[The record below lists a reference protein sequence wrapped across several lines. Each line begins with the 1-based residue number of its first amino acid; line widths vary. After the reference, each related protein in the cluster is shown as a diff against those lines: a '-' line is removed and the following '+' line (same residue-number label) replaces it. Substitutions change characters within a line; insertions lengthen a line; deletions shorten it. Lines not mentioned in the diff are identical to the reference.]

1 VLVLETP
8 TKLRLM
14 GYEGRIPQLKMHL
27 TYTDR
32 KVGYEI
38 NRLSHS
44 FCFLQ
49 LHGPEALQAELNR
62 LEALRKVC
70 LLQTDDQGLWTY
82 SGLAPKLAHAFND
95 QVVRSYT
102 LPEALGYK
110 LPWDKVPDKKVR
122 YYQQDTHDQFVTTH
136 HAGCEIGTGLGKSFI
151 IELLLKT
158 YGLKALVMVPF
169 KNVAEQLRRELSFH
183 FGAKYVGFF
192 GDGKKE
198 TGKLITVGIG
208 ASLTKMVP
216 GSKQYEE
223 LSRAHVF
230 IADESHMTPA
240 ETLCKVC
247 FGLMSNAEYR
257 FFFSGTQVRNDGLDL
272 LLEAITG
279 DIVYRMTVREGV
291 DQGFLAKPIFRMLRV
306 NSDSDYSSKDALA
319 MNQKHLLYNPKV
331 LSLIGQITDRSVLV
345 EKRPVLILVDELE
358 QFTRLLPFL
367 HVEARFA
374 HGGVDKNSKD
384 VLPEEYHKSN
394 PSLLVDQFNAGEYP
408 VLVGTSC
415 ISTGTDIK
423 AVKTM
428 IYDRGGKSEIEV
440 KQGVGRVTRLAEG
453 KTDCVVFDFDIK
465 NVDLIHRHSDVRRG
479 FYDEIYPN
487 LFEMDV
493 P

>member
-1 VLVLETP
+1 MLVLETP
-8 TKLRLM
+8 TKLRLV
-14 GYEGRIPQLKMHL
+14 GYENRLSELKRHL

-32 KVGYEI
+32 KVGFEI
-38 NRLSHS
+38 QRLKHS
-44 FCFLQ
+44 FYFLQ
-49 LHGPEALQAELNR
+49 KNGPEALQEELNR
-62 LEALRKVC
+62 LEGLRKVC
-70 LLQTDDQGLWTY
+70 LLQSDDHGLWTY
-82 SGLAPKLAHAFND
+82 SGLAPKLAHFFND
-95 QVVRSYT
+95 QVTRNYPV
-102 LPEALGYK
+102 PEALGYK
-110 LPWDKVPDKKVR
+110 LPWDKIPDKKTR
-122 YYQQDTHDQFVTTH
+122 YYQQDTHDGFIRAI
-136 HAGCEIGTGLGKSFI
+136 HAGCEIGTGLGKSYI

-158 YGLKALVMVPF
+158 LGLKAVVMVPF
-169 KNVAEQLRRELSFH
+169 KNVAEQLYKELSFH
-183 FGAKYVGFF
+183 FGAKRVGFF

-198 TGKLITVGIG
+198 TGKLITVAIG
-208 ASLTKMVP
+208 ASLTKTVP

-223 LSRAHVF
+223 LARANVF
-230 IADESHMTPA
+230 VADESHMTPA

-247 FGLMSNAEYR
+247 FGLMANTEYR

-279 DIVYRMTVREGV
+279 DIIYRMTVREGV

-306 NSDSDYSSKDALA
+306 NSDSDYSSRDAMA
-319 MNQKHLLYNPKV
+319 MTRAHLLYNPNV
-331 LSLIGQITDRSVLV
+331 LSLAGQIANRSVVV

-358 QFTRLLPFL
+358 QFTKLLPYL
-367 HVEARFA
+367 RVESRFA
-374 HGGVDKNSKD
+374 HGGVGKD
-384 VLPEEYHKSN
+384 GKGVLPEEYHKSN

-428 IYDRGGKSEIEV
+428 IYLHGGKSEIEV
-440 KQGVGRVTRLAEG
+440 KQGVGRCTRLTEG

-465 NVDLIHRHSDVRRG
+465 NVDLLHRHSEVRRG